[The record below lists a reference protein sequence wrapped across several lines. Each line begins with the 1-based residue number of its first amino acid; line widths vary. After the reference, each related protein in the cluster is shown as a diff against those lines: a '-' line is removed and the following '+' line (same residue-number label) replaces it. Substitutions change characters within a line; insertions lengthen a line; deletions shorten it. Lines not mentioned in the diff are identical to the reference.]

1 MIFAPENMSNA
12 KIALSD
18 RRYSA
23 KIRLI
28 RQIGA
33 YIRRIF
39 KEE

>member
-1 MIFAPENMSNA
+1 MSNA

-18 RRYSA
+18 CRYSA

-28 RQIGA
+28 HRISA

-39 KEE
+39 EEE